1 MDRCSMFVVSIET
14 TDAYQEAVIAAL
26 RLYYSLALG
35 RLDELHSIG
44 AAAIIPAANTTRDVC
59 KGRMTPWSDRM
70 VIEFRDALA
79 HCMEILG
86 HQTEDPYLRLR
97 GAAKG
102 EVSCDVERVLKTEV
116 LLELLGSSP
125 LGLSSDSADFNGASR
140 GPTHDGLES
149 LLLDRAYVELLLHAL
164 EVYTRMGFAQLE
176 MLAYYVSDG
185 LIPMKKGSATPSRK
199 AFFLV
204 LERMNAFKALIGYS
218 EKESSPFNGAA
229 VDRSTHLC
237 FELLQELERHVLPI
251 MELGSARSVPREG
264 CADRYT
270 DEIYPRIT
278 MFS

>member
-1 MDRCSMFVVSIET
+1 MDRCSMFFVSIET
-14 TDAYQEAVIAAL
+14 TDAYQEVVIAAL
-26 RLYYSLALG
+26 KLYYSLTLG
-35 RLDELHSIG
+35 RLDELHSMG

-79 HCMEILG
+79 QCMEILG

-102 EVSCDVERVLKTEV
+102 EVSCDVERVLKTEA
-116 LLELLGSSP
+116 LLELLGSSQS
-125 LGLSSDSADFNGASR
+125 GLSADSADFNGASR

-149 LLLDRAYVELLLHAL
+149 FLLDRAYVELLLHAIK
-164 EVYTRMGFAQLE
+164 VYTRMGFAQLE

-199 AFFLV
+199 AFFLI
-204 LERMNAFKALIGYS
+204 LERMNAFKAVIGYS

-237 FELLQELERHVLPI
+237 FELLQELERRVLPG
-251 MELGSARSVPREG
+251 MELSGARSVPREG
-264 CADRYT
+264 CTYRYT